1 MFNVRAAKF
10 TVLPLLIGVAVSGVV
25 RADASQDNQALKE
38 QMRVMMQQMQA
49 LQKQVDRLSN
59 GSPQAQ
65 MGPPSDAAP
74 TVAAAAVD
82 KEPLLHEILK
92 GFYGN
97 LDVSVDETSKG
108 IKQLPPA
115 YPYSPVNPANPN
127 SPSVISG
134 GPKAS
139 PVGQVG
145 YQVQEGTNKALLG
158 YRGAHDIAGS
168 GVEFLYQIETQPS
181 ITSAPG
187 LNTSYTQQSN
197 DIKAGIGFG
206 DTFIGIGAGKDAYDW
221 GRFKFGTT
229 YAPYKRSTDRM
240 NPFSG
245 ELGDYAVLMGNTGG
259 DNRVE
264 FGSRL
269 EHSMWYESPK
279 LLHDMFSFD
288 VLFSPGQNRTYDNV
302 IQASGSSDCTGGNS
316 PGSGNLPLNCDDGSF
331 GTAWSADIKFEV
343 GGLYATAAYELHKA
357 VNRNSDGIGANAPQ
371 YAYAMGLGNGV
382 SPLLDWNDYNN
393 YVAEYGQ
400 NYINANGFTP
410 EYTSDIGTE
419 RAFKTGVQYVFDF
432 GLSVSTIYEYLWRD
446 IPADLEW
453 LNERQRNGW
462 WFALSQTIGRADN
475 VSLGY
480 GHAGA
485 TVGDPSGQHN
495 YNPNSLNDSA
505 RLYSFAWKHRFDKH
519 FSAYFDAAK
528 TVNYGNAHYDLG
540 AGGRGLTTDC
550 HDGTN
555 TTVIDYSSAGNTTW
569 GGCKPVGMSL
579 GMDYKF

>member
-1 MFNVRAAKF
+1 
-10 TVLPLLIGVAVSGVV
+10 
-25 RADASQDNQALKE
+25 
-38 QMRVMMQQMQA
+38 
-49 LQKQVDRLSN
+49 
-59 GSPQAQ
+59 
-65 MGPPSDAAP
+65 
-74 TVAAAAVD
+74 
-82 KEPLLHEILK
+82 
-92 GFYGN
+92 
-97 LDVSVDETSKG
+97 
-108 IKQLPPA
+108 
-115 YPYSPVNPANPN
+115 
-127 SPSVISG
+127 
-134 GPKAS
+134 
-139 PVGQVG
+139 
-145 YQVQEGTNKALLG
+145 
-158 YRGAHDIAGS
+158 
-168 GVEFLYQIETQPS
+168 
-181 ITSAPG
+181 
-187 LNTSYTQQSN
+187 
-197 DIKAGIGFG
+197 
-206 DTFIGIGAGKDAYDW
+206 
-221 GRFKFGTT
+221 
-229 YAPYKRSTDRM
+229 M

-245 ELGDYAVLMGNTGG
+245 ELGDYAALMGNTGG

-279 LLHDMFSFD
+279 LLHGLFSFD

-302 IQASGSSDCTGGNS
+302 IQANGSSDCTGGNS

-331 GTAWSADIKFEV
+331 GTAWSADVKLEV
-343 GGLYATAAYELHKA
+343 GGLYATAAYESHKA
-357 VNRNSDGIGANAPQ
+357 VNRNSDGIGANSSQ
-371 YAYAMGLGNGV
+371 YAYLMGLGNGV
-382 SPLLDWNDYNN
+382 SPQLDWNDYNN

-400 NYINANGFTP
+400 AYINANGFTP
-410 EYTSDIGTE
+410 EYTNDIGTE

-432 GLSVSTIYEYLWRD
+432 GLSVSTIYEWMWRD

-462 WFALSQTIGRADN
+462 WFALSQDIGRADN

-495 YNPNSLNDSA
+495 YDPQSTNNSA
-505 RLYSFAWKHRFDKH
+505 RLYSFAWKHRFDRH
-519 FSAYFDAAK
+519 FSAYFDAAQ

-555 TTVIDYSSAGNTTW
+555 TTVNDYSSAGNTTW